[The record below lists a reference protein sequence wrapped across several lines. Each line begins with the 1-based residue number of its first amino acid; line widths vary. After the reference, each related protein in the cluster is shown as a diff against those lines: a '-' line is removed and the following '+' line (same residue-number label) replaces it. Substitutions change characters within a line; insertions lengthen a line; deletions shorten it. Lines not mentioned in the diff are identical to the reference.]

1 MPDRDYPVL
10 FIDEKRF
17 FMDERSQFTEGKIV
31 PKLIRFALPVLLAMC
46 VQSLYGAVDLLIV
59 GQFGTP
65 GDVSAVSIGGQI
77 MMMVTMMLSGLAM
90 GTTILLGQAIGSGE
104 KKLCGNI
111 IGTSILFF
119 LIVAAGI
126 TVILEVLVVVFTR
139 LLDTPPEAFDQTI
152 AYTRI
157 CGGGTILITAYNL
170 LGSIFRGIGDS
181 KTPLISVI
189 IACIVNI
196 LGDLLFVAV
205 FKMAAAGAA
214 IATVLAQGV
223 SVVICILIV
232 KRKGLP
238 FEFSKNN
245 IRLNGKLTKRIL
257 NVGLPIALQDALV
270 SVSFLIINGITNG
283 LGVIASAGVGVAGK
297 ICNFVMLV
305 PSAFAQSLSAFVAQ
319 NVGAGKKQR
328 ARQAML
334 CGMVASILIGIIMAY
349 VSFFHGDL
357 LAAIFSKDKDVIFA
371 AADYLK
377 AYAID
382 TFMVSFL
389 FCFIGYFNG
398 CGRTTFVM
406 IQGLIGALVVRVPAS
421 FIMANLEN
429 VTLFKIGL
437 ATPISTTVQMLCCV
451 TYFAIMLKKEKKQTL
466 ETL

>member
-1 MPDRDYPVL
+1 
-10 FIDEKRF
+10 
-17 FMDERSQFTEGKIV
+17 MDERNQFTEGKIV
-31 PKLIRFALPVLLAMC
+31 PKLIKFALPVLLAMC

-59 GQFGTP
+59 GQFGVP
-65 GDVSAVSIGGQI
+65 ADVSAVSIGGQM

-90 GTTILLGQAIGSGE
+90 GTTILLGQAIGRGE

-111 IGTSILFF
+111 IGTSIVLFF
-119 LIVAAGI
+119 IIAVGI
-126 TVILEVLVVVFTR
+126 TVVMEALVVVFTKM
-139 LLDTPPEAFDQTI
+139 LDTPIESFDKTI

-157 CGGGTILITAYNL
+157 CGGGTVLVAAYNL
-170 LGSIFRGIGDS
+170 LGSIFRGMGDS
-181 KTPLISVI
+181 KTPLIAVVIASV
-189 IACIVNI
+189 VNI

-205 FKMAAAGAA
+205 FNMAAAGAA
-214 IATVLAQGV
+214 LATVIAQGI
-223 SVVICILIV
+223 SVVLCVLIV

-245 IRLNGKLTKRIL
+245 IHLDTKLMKRIL
-257 NVGLPIALQDALV
+257 GIGLPIALQDALV
-270 SVSFLIINGITNG
+270 SISFLIINGITNG

-297 ICNFVMLV
+297 ICNFVMLA

-319 NVGAGKKQR
+319 NIGAGKKQR
-328 ARQAML
+328 ARQSML
-334 CGMVASILIGIIMAY
+334 CGMIASLIIGTIMAY
-349 VSFFHGDL
+349 VSFFHGDIL
-357 LAAIFSKDKDVIFA
+357 SAIFSKDGEVVLA

-382 TFMVSFL
+382 TFMVCFL

-437 ATPISTTVQMLCCV
+437 ATPISTVAQMICCV
-451 TYFAIMLKKEKKQTL
+451 IYFAVMLKKEKKDAERL
-466 ETL
+466 SEV